1 MYKHNKNKLR
11 IEVEDNDIGI
21 AKENIDRIFR
31 HGFTTIEDGHSFGL
45 DSTALQLEKRAVL

>member
-11 IEVEDNDIGI
+11 IEVEDNDNGI

-45 DSTALQLEKRAVL
+45 DSTALAA